1 METHL
6 KGKNVLV
13 TEVGNPLGRST
24 ALAFARE
31 GANLVLGSL
40 ADADS
45 LGVVQQ
51 EAAALGINVVA
62 GICDASSEDGVKQFV
77 QKGLDEFS
85 HIDILVNNMTWS
97 AAKQSFA
104 AMSFEAWRQA
114 IHQGLTWSLFIC
126 RAVLPGM
133 LERRWGRLLQCIGLE
148 GFVGGDPATSAVQAG
163 LIGLTRGM
171 ATQYG
176 KFRIT
181 ANCIGYG
188 GVDGLDNFAGA
199 YPVSRLN
206 DPLARCGTEQEIS
219 SAAIYLASEDAGYIT
234 GQCYLVNG
242 GRCFL

>member
-13 TEVGNPLGRST
+13 TEVGSPFGRST

-31 GANLVLGSL
+31 GSNLVLGSL
-40 ADADS
+40 VDADS

-62 GICDASSEDGVKQFV
+62 GICDASSEDSVKQFV
-77 QKGLDEFS
+77 QRGLDEFT

-104 AMSFEAWRQA
+104 VMSFEAWQQA
-114 IHQGLTWSLFIC
+114 IQQGLTRSLFIC

-163 LIGLTRGM
+163 LSGLRAAWRPNTVNIASPQTASALAESTAWIIFPALTQCQDSTTLWRAAARGKKSARRRFTWRAKTP
-171 ATQYG
+171 AT
-176 KFRIT
+176 
-181 ANCIGYG
+181 
-188 GVDGLDNFAGA
+188 L
-199 YPVSRLN
+199 PVS
-206 DPLARCGTEQEIS
+206 ATW
-219 SAAIYLASEDAGYIT
+219 
-234 GQCYLVNG
+234 
-242 GRCFL
+242 